1 MAIPTVPHTDCPGP
15 EWSFTLTEGPV
26 PYWGTIFQPG
36 RTDLDLPSRVR
47 AEALLEEFRERAA
60 SVDLTDPHALRLAL
74 EMGAQALRELQ
85 SPRRPTWRVMSGGR
99 A

>member
-1 MAIPTVPHTDCPGP
+1 VNSLTIPRATCPGP
-15 EWSFTLTEGPV
+15 EWSFTLAEGPV

-60 SVDLTDPHALRLAL
+60 SDDLTDADALRLVL
-74 EMGAQALRELQ
+74 ELGAQALRELQ
-85 SPRRPTWRVMSGGR
+85 SPRRPTWRLVAGGR